1 MIRRSLRLDA
11 IYAWVDGNVVADIGC
26 DHGYIPLWCVQDK
39 GIKAYACDVASKP
52 LERARAL
59 FKQEEADI
67 PCLLMDGI
75 EGLPGDVDQIVIAGM
90 GGQLIEHIL
99 ERSKARAMRLDSMI
113 LSPHKDVH
121 LLRSYLRKAGWRIE
135 KERFVQEGN
144 HFYPIL
150 YVRKG
155 NEPGDEAS
163 DYYGYHVVEDAT
175 YEAYLVAEQ
184 KKWRMLEQRVPAD
197 AFEEGRKRLAALEK
211 RMKPRNE

>member
-121 LLRSYLRKAGWRIE
+121 LLRSYLRKADGASKRAFRAGGKPLLSDFVRE
-135 KERFVQEGN
+135 KRKRARRRGIRLLRVSRRGGRD
-144 HFYPIL
+144 
-150 YVRKG
+150 VRG
-155 NEPGDEAS
+155 VFG
-163 DYYGYHVVEDAT
+163 GRT
-175 YEAYLVAEQ
+175 
-184 KKWRMLEQRVPAD
+184 KKMAD
-197 AFEEGRKRLAALEK
+197 AGTKSAGGRV
-211 RMKPRNE
+211 

>member
-75 EGLPGDVDQIVIAGM
+75 EGLPGDVDQIVIAGN
-90 GGQLIEHIL
+90 G
-99 ERSKARAMRLDSMI
+99 R
-113 LSPHKDVH
+113 
-121 LLRSYLRKAGWRIE
+121 
-135 KERFVQEGN
+135 
-144 HFYPIL
+144 
-150 YVRKG
+150 
-155 NEPGDEAS
+155 
-163 DYYGYHVVEDAT
+163 
-175 YEAYLVAEQ
+175 
-184 KKWRMLEQRVPAD
+184 PAD
-197 AFEEGRKRLAALEK
+197 RTHFGAFESARHAAGFDD
-211 RMKPRNE
+211 PIPA

>member
-1 MIRRSLRLDA
+1 
-11 IYAWVDGNVVADIGC
+11 
-26 DHGYIPLWCVQDK
+26 
-39 GIKAYACDVASKP
+39 
-52 LERARAL
+52 
-59 FKQEEADI
+59 
-67 PCLLMDGI
+67 
-75 EGLPGDVDQIVIAGM
+75 
-90 GGQLIEHIL
+90 
-99 ERSKARAMRLDSMI
+99 
-113 LSPHKDVH
+113 
-121 LLRSYLRKAGWRIE
+121 GWRIE

>member
-90 GGQLIEHIL
+90 GGQLIEHIRTCICCVRIC
-99 ERSKARAMRLDSMI
+99 ERRDGASKKSVSCRRETTFI
-113 LSPHKDVH
+113 
-121 LLRSYLRKAGWRIE
+121 
-135 KERFVQEGN
+135 RFC
-144 HFYPIL
+144 
-150 YVRKG
+150 
-155 NEPGDEAS
+155 
-163 DYYGYHVVEDAT
+163 T
-175 YEAYLVAEQ
+175 
-184 KKWRMLEQRVPAD
+184 
-197 AFEEGRKRLAALEK
+197 
-211 RMKPRNE
+211 